1 MALKF
6 VMNVYKLFLQDS
18 ILCGFNILNKAISI
32 NDVKSSH
39 F

>member
-18 ILCGFNILNKAISI
+18 LLCDFNIFNKAISI
-32 NDVKSSH
+32 NDVKSSY